1 MKTFDELMQLKLNDR
16 FSKSN
21 IRKLSITNELIDFSS
36 NDYLGIA
43 LNNNTGSTG
52 SRLISGNN
60 LEIEKLEKYFSKLS
74 GFESAL

>member
-60 LEIEKLEKYFSKLS
+60 LEIEKLINK
-74 GFESAL
+74 